1 MTGNQLEGVIFKK
14 YSGYYYVQDQE
25 KNIYECKIR
34 GKIKNQVLAG
44 DKAVFTPLEKDKGIL
59 EEILPRKNEMYRPR
73 IANVDI
79 VLIIMAHDRP
89 APSLV
94 LLDRLLFLAQ
104 YNKLIPYIILNK
116 CDLQQSE
123 KASMLNDYYPKAGFN
138 FIRTST
144 MDKTG
149 LSEIKEI
156 IAGTIAVFAG
166 PSGVGKSSLLNALL
180 DGHPVKT
187 QEVSKKIGRGKHTTR
202 HVEIYPVGSSGW
214 IADTPGFSVIDM
226 PDVSSNNVAEYFPDF
241 KEFTAECRFNNCLHY
256 KEKDCG
262 VKDAVAKGIIAEFRY
277 SNYLTMLDEVIQNER
292 CYR

>member
-180 DGHPVKT
+180 DGPSVKT

-241 KEFTAECRFNNCLHY
+241 REFTAECRFNNCLHY